1 MKKILV
7 IEDEL
12 NIYELIKFNLEAL
25 GFEVAGLQDG
35 LKGIEFVLKIKPD
48 LIILDL
54 MLPGKDGISICRDIR
69 AHSDI
74 PYIPIIMLTAKSE
87 EFDKILGLEM
97 GADDY
102 MTKPFG
108 IKELCAR
115 VKAALRRSESIL
127 NSDND
132 KIIIGDLE
140 IEAKAFEVHLGGKKL
155 SLTLKEFELLLYLA
169 NHRGQVLTRDQLLDE
184 IWGFDY
190 YGETRTVDVHIRYLR
205 KKIEDNAKDSQR
217 YIETVRG
224 VGYRFIE
231 KIESEK

>member
-12 NIYELIKFNLEAL
+12 NIYELIKYNLETQ
-25 GFEVAGLQDG
+25 GFAVDGVQDG
-35 LKGIEFVLKIKPD
+35 ALAIKKILEFKPD

-54 MLPGKDGISICRDIR
+54 MLPGKDGITICRDVR
-69 AHSDI
+69 TNADI
-74 PYIPIIMLTAKSE
+74 SFTPIIMLTAKSE
-87 EFDKILGLEM
+87 EFDKVLGLEI

-115 VKAALRRSESIL
+115 VKAVLRRTELLSSKQEEAISIGEL
-127 NSDND
+127 Y
-132 KIIIGDLE
+132 
-140 IEAKAFEVHLGGKKL
+140 IEPKAFEVYLDGKKL
-155 SLTLKEFELLLYLA
+155 ALTLKEYELLVFLA
-169 NHRGQVLTRDQLLDE
+169 NHRGQVLTRDQLLDQ

-205 KKIEDNAKDSQR
+205 KKIEDQSERGRKF
-217 YIETVRG
+217 IETVRG
-224 VGYRFIE
+224 VGYRFVE
-231 KIESEK
+231 KLED